1 MLYYVY
7 MHIGQFQNKTCT
19 MIAELPDFWCGY
31 FSSHVNNGKTTYEA
45 CCACGGGT
53 HVDVEP
59 SSQPSISTSP
69 SSSHSP
75 STTQQP
81 SIQPTECVDEPGFMW
96 DSTLGYGCDDLTS
109 SNFCNTF
116 ASVVYD
122 GKTTLTACCLC
133 GGGINV
139 SA

>member
-1 MLYYVY
+1 MY
-7 MHIGQFQNKTCT
+7 ICTGQWTGKTCS
-19 MIAELPDFWCGY
+19 MIAELDFWCEF
-31 FSSHVNNGKTTYEA
+31 FSSYVNNGKTTYEA

-59 SSQPSISTSP
+59 SSQPSTSSNP
-69 SSSHSP
+69 SSSYAP

-81 SIQPTECVDEPGFMW
+81 SIQPSECVDEPGFFW
-96 DSTLGYGCDDLTS
+96 DSDLGYGCDVLTS
-109 SNFCNTF
+109 SFCNTF
-116 ASVVYD
+116 SSIVSN

-133 GGGINV
+133 GGGRHV